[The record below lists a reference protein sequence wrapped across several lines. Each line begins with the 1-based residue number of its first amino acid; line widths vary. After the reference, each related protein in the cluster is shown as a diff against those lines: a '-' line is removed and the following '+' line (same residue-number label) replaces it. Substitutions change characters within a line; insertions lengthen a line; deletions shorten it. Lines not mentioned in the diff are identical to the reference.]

1 MRNQISSPTKT
12 TETIV
17 IRPAEGIEDTVAL
30 RSLSQLDSK
39 SILAGPALLA
49 EVDGET
55 RAALSLQ
62 DGRIVA
68 DPFHPTADLAALL
81 QARANGGER
90 RSSRLLSGLAAVAT
104 PAERRLRHAF
114 AARS

>member
-1 MRNQISSPTKT
+1 MRNLSTPTQT
-12 TETIV
+12 VV

-30 RSLSQLDSK
+30 RSLAELDSK
-39 SILAGPALLA
+39 KIADGPALVA
-49 EVDGET
+49 EVDGEA
-55 RAALSLQ
+55 RAALFLA

-104 PAERRLRHAF
+104 PAERKLRHAF